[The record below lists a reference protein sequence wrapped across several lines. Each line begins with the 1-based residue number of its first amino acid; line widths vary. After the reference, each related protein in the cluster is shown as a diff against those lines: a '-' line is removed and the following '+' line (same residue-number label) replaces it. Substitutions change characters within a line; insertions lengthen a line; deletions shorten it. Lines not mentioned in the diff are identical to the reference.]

1 MNKHT
6 RGQRVGCLICIV
18 SAALMVV
25 LTVAVVRYAAT
36 HLRPAEEATDMTC
49 PVVSAAAPKT
59 VDIQGFCAPAKAAPD
74 MTCPVSTVPVLETYT
89 DGDAPVPEWWNPD
102 EPMAAVWEEPKPGEF
117 GFMAGD
123 AESYRQV
130 GESNNE
136 ADSEDSVD
144 SFGASGQVAEEP
156 QKVISTDHFAEAGN
170 MGEAHPPVGIAPGG
184 VDWNIETEIVGWDG
198 HRMAV
203 WEMDLYSRI
212 LYKEFWG
219 TSRECC
225 EAGADSILRLWESGY
240 FSDTMFGTLSAVT
253 ETGAWVYSTYP
264 FVWETVYDP
273 QGLADMRQL
282 CEERFVDGPS
292 WAAEFFQLYSYPEWA
307 VPMYELDGV
316 YFSTS
321 PYLH

>member
-6 RGQRVGCLICIV
+6 KGQRIGCLICVV
-18 SAALMVV
+18 SAGLMIL

-36 HLRPAEEATDMTC
+36 HLRPAEDAPDMTC
-49 PVVSAAAPKT
+49 PVVSSAVPKT

-74 MTCPVSTVPVLETYT
+74 MTCPVGTVPVLETYT
-89 DGDAPVPEWWNPD
+89 DGDAPVPEWWNPGEEMAVEWYAPG
-102 EPMAAVWEEPKPGEF
+102 EPETGEF
-117 GFMAGD
+117 GFMAG
-123 AESYRQV
+123 AGESWRQV
-130 GESNNE
+130 EEASNE
-136 ADSEDSVD
+136 AGSGDSGE
-144 SFGASGQVAEEP
+144 FSGEPDQVAEEP
-156 QKVISTDHFAEAGN
+156 RMVITAEP
-170 MGEAHPPVGIAPGG
+170 HPPVGVDPGG
-184 VDWNIETEIVGWDG
+184 IDWNIETEMVGWDG
-198 HRMAV
+198 HRMAI
-203 WEMDLYSRI
+203 WEMELFSRI
-212 LYKEFWG
+212 VYLEFG
-219 TSRECC
+219 ISSQECR

-264 FVWETVYDP
+264 SVWETVYDP

-292 WAAEFFQLYSYPEWA
+292 WAAEFFQLYSYPDWA

>member
-6 RGQRVGCLICIV
+6 RGQRIGCLICIV
-18 SAALMVV
+18 SAALMVM

-36 HLRPAEEATDMTC
+36 HLRPAEEAPDMTC

-74 MTCPVSTVPVLETYT
+74 MTCPVGTVPVLETYT

-102 EPMAAVWEEPKPGEF
+102 EPMAAVWT
-117 GFMAGD
+117 
-123 AESYRQV
+123 
-130 GESNNE
+130 
-136 ADSEDSVD
+136 ADEGCKNVATNLQSDTVD
-144 SFGASGQVAEEP
+144 Y
-156 QKVISTDHFAEAGN
+156 I
-170 MGEAHPPVGIAPGG
+170 AHPPVGIAPGG

-203 WEMDLYSRI
+203 WEMDLFSRI

-225 EAGADSILRLWESGY
+225 EAGTDSILRLWESGY
-240 FSDTMFGTLSAVT
+240 FSDTLFGTLSAVT

-264 FVWETVYDP
+264 SVWETVYDP

-292 WAAEFFQLYSYPEWA
+292 WAAEFFQLYSYPDWA

>member
-6 RGQRVGCLICIV
+6 RGQRIGCLICIV
-18 SAALMVV
+18 SAALMVL
-25 LTVAVVRYAAT
+25 LTVAFVRYATT
-36 HLRPAEEATDMTC
+36 HLRPAEDAPDTTC
-49 PVVSAAAPKT
+49 PVVTAAVPKT
-59 VDIQGFCAPAKAAPD
+59 VDIQGFCTSAKAAPD
-74 MTCPVSTVPVLETYT
+74 MTCPVGTAPVLETYT
-89 DGDAPVPEWWNPD
+89 DGDSPVPSWWNPD
-102 EPMAAVWEEPKPGEF
+102 EPMVAVWEG
-117 GFMAGD
+117 
-123 AESYRQV
+123 
-130 GESNNE
+130 
-136 ADSEDSVD
+136 
-144 SFGASGQVAEEP
+144 
-156 QKVISTDHFAEAGN
+156 HFTEAGN
-170 MGEAHPPVGIAPGG
+170 MVDDNALQSDTVDHIAHPPVGISPGG

-203 WEMDLYSRI
+203 WEMDLFSRI

-219 TSRECC
+219 TSQECC

-264 FVWETVYDP
+264 SVWETVYDP

-282 CEERFVDGPS
+282 CEARFVDGPS
-292 WAAEFFQLYSYPEWA
+292 WAAEFFQLYSYPDCA

-321 PYLH
+321 PHLH

>member
-6 RGQRVGCLICIV
+6 RGQRIGCLICVV
-18 SAALMVV
+18 SAGLMIL
-25 LTVAVVRYAAT
+25 LTAAVVQYAAT
-36 HLRPAEEATDMTC
+36 HLRPAEDAPDMTC

-59 VDIQGFCAPAKAAPD
+59 VDIKGFCAPAKAAPD
-74 MTCPVSTVPVLETYT
+74 MTCPVSTVLVLETYT

-102 EPMAAVWEEPKPGEF
+102 EPMAAVWT
-117 GFMAGD
+117 
-123 AESYRQV
+123 
-130 GESNNE
+130 
-136 ADSEDSVD
+136 ADEGCNILATNLQSDTVD
-144 SFGASGQVAEEP
+144 Y
-156 QKVISTDHFAEAGN
+156 I
-170 MGEAHPPVGIAPGG
+170 AHPPVGIAPGG

-253 ETGAWVYSTYP
+253 ETGDWVYSTYP
-264 FVWETVYDP
+264 SVWETVYDP
-273 QGLADMRQL
+273 RGLADMRQL
-282 CEERFVDGPS
+282 CEARFVDGPS

>member
-6 RGQRVGCLICIV
+6 RGQRIGCLICVV
-18 SAALMVV
+18 SAGLMIL
-25 LTVAVVRYAAT
+25 LTVAFVRYAAT
-36 HLRPAEEATDMTC
+36 HLRPAEESTLPA
-49 PVVSAAAPKT
+49 PVVAAT
-59 VDIQGFCAPAKAAPD
+59 VQTADMPGFCATAEAEPD
-74 MTCPVSTVPVLETYT
+74 MICPVIETYT
-89 DGDAPVPEWWNPD
+89 DGDAPVPSWWNPD
-102 EPMAAVWEEPKPGEF
+102 EPMAAEWT
-117 GFMAGD
+117 
-123 AESYRQV
+123 AETYNVIATNLQSTMSDCNTRRDV
-130 GESNNE
+130 GC
-136 ADSEDSVD
+136 
-144 SFGASGQVAEEP
+144 P
-156 QKVISTDHFAEAGN
+156 
-170 MGEAHPPVGIAPGG
+170 
-184 VDWNIETEIVGWDG
+184 DWNLDTTLYGWDG
-198 HRMAV
+198 HSMEV

-219 TSRECC
+219 TSQECC

-253 ETGAWVYSTYP
+253 ETGARVYSTYP
-264 FVWETVYDP
+264 SVWETVYDP
-273 QGLADMRQL
+273 HGLADMRRL

>member
-6 RGQRVGCLICIV
+6 RGQRIGCLICIV

-49 PVVSAAAPKT
+49 PVVSAAATKT

-74 MTCPVSTVPVLETYT
+74 MTCPVGTVPVLETYT

-102 EPMAAVWEEPKPGEF
+102 EEMAVEWSA
-117 GFMAGD
+117 
-123 AESYRQV
+123 SYRQV
-130 GESNNE
+130 AGKLDE
-136 ADSEDSVD
+136 A
-144 SFGASGQVAEEP
+144 EP
-156 QKVISTDHFAEAGN
+156 
-170 MGEAHPPVGIAPGG
+170 HPPAGIAPGG

-203 WEMDLYSRI
+203 WEMDLFSRI
-212 LYKEFWG
+212 VFLEFG
-219 TSRECC
+219 ISSQECR
-225 EAGADSILRLWESGY
+225 EAGIDAILRLWESEY
-240 FSDTMFGTLSAVT
+240 YSSTLFGTVSAVT
-253 ETGAWVYSTYP
+253 ENGRPAFSTYP
-264 FVWETVYDP
+264 GVWEEEYDYEK
-273 QGLADMRQL
+273 LAQIRED
-282 CEERFVDGPS
+282 CEERFLNGPV
-292 WAAEFFQLYSYPEWA
+292 WIAPFFRLGHYHDWA
-307 VPMYELDGV
+307 VPCYELDGV

>member
-1 MNKHT
+1 MNKQT
-6 RGQRVGCLICIV
+6 RGQRVGWLICIV

-25 LTVAVVRYAAT
+25 LTVVVVRYAAT
-36 HLRPAEEATDMTC
+36 HLRPAEDAPDMTC

-74 MTCPVSTVPVLETYT
+74 MTCPVGTVPVLETYT

-102 EPMAAVWEEPKPGEF
+102 EPMAAVWE
-117 GFMAGD
+117 D
-123 AESYRQV
+123 H
-130 GESNNE
+130 
-136 ADSEDSVD
+136 
-144 SFGASGQVAEEP
+144 
-156 QKVISTDHFAEAGN
+156 STEAGN
-170 MGEAHPPVGIAPGG
+170 MVDGNALQSDTVDYIAHPPVGIDPGG

-203 WEMDLYSRI
+203 WEMDLFSRI

-219 TSRECC
+219 TSQECC

-253 ETGAWVYSTYP
+253 EGGAWVYSTYP
-264 FVWETVYDP
+264 SVWETVYDP

-292 WAAEFFQLYSYPEWA
+292 WAAEFFQLYSYPDWA

>member
-6 RGQRVGCLICIV
+6 RGQRIGCLICIV

-25 LTVAVVRYAAT
+25 LTVVVVRYAAT
-36 HLRPAEEATDMTC
+36 HLRPAEDTPDMTC
-49 PVVSAAAPKT
+49 PVVSSAVPKT
-59 VDIQGFCAPAKAAPD
+59 VDIQWFCAPAKAAPD
-74 MTCPVSTVPVLETYT
+74 MTCPVGTVPVLETYT

-102 EPMAAVWEEPKPGEF
+102 EEMAVEWSA
-117 GFMAGD
+117 
-123 AESYRQV
+123 SYRQV
-130 GESNNE
+130 AGKL
-136 ADSEDSVD
+136 D
-144 SFGASGQVAEEP
+144 
-156 QKVISTDHFAEAGN
+156 EAGP
-170 MGEAHPPVGIAPGG
+170 HPPAGIAPGG

-198 HRMAV
+198 HRMAA

-253 ETGAWVYSTYP
+253 ETGAWVYSTYHS
-264 FVWETVYDP
+264 VWETVYDP

-292 WAAEFFQLYSYPEWA
+292 WAAEFFQLYSYPDWA

-316 YFSTS
+316 FFSTS
-321 PYLH
+321 PYLY

>member
-6 RGQRVGCLICIV
+6 RGQRIGCLICVV
-18 SAALMVV
+18 SAGLMIL
-25 LTVAVVRYAAT
+25 LTAAVVQYAAT
-36 HLRPAEEATDMTC
+36 HLRPAEDAPDMTC

-74 MTCPVSTVPVLETYT
+74 MTCPVGTVPVLETYT

-102 EPMAAVWEEPKPGEF
+102 EEMAVEWSA
-117 GFMAGD
+117 
-123 AESYRQV
+123 SYRQV
-130 GESNNE
+130 AGKLDE
-136 ADSEDSVD
+136 A
-144 SFGASGQVAEEP
+144 EP
-156 QKVISTDHFAEAGN
+156 
-170 MGEAHPPVGIAPGG
+170 HPPAGIAPGG

-253 ETGAWVYSTYP
+253 EGGAWVYSTYP
-264 FVWETVYDP
+264 SVWETVYDP
-273 QGLADMRQL
+273 RGLADMRQL
-282 CEERFVDGPS
+282 CEARFVDGPS

>member
-1 MNKHT
+1 MNNHT
-6 RGQRVGCLICIV
+6 RGQRIGCLICVV
-18 SAALMVV
+18 SAGLMIL

-36 HLRPAEEATDMTC
+36 HLRPAEDAPDMTC

-74 MTCPVSTVPVLETYT
+74 MTCPVGTVPVLETYI
-89 DGDAPVPEWWNPD
+89 DGDAPVPSWWNPD
-102 EPMAAVWEEPKPGEF
+102 EPMAAVWE
-117 GFMAGD
+117 D
-123 AESYRQV
+123 HSTES
-130 GESNNE
+130 
-136 ADSEDSVD
+136 
-144 SFGASGQVAEEP
+144 
-156 QKVISTDHFAEAGN
+156 GN
-170 MGEAHPPVGIAPGG
+170 MVDGNALQSDTVDCIAHPPVGIAPGG

-203 WEMDLYSRI
+203 WEMDLFSRI

-219 TSRECC
+219 TSQECC

-264 FVWETVYDP
+264 SVWETVYDP
-273 QGLADMRQL
+273 QGLANMRQL

-292 WAAEFFQLYSYPEWA
+292 WAAEFFQLYSYPDWA

-321 PYLH
+321 PYLY